1 MPPPL
6 VVMIL
11 LPLNEKTDMAP
22 KLPAGRPRYSAPSA
36 SAASSM
42 TGTSKRAHASRMRS

>member
-11 LPLNEKTDMAP
+11 LPLKEKAAQAP
-22 KLPAGRPRYSAPSA
+22 NAPAFLVPHDAPSA
-36 SAASSM
+36 SAASSIS
-42 TGTSKRAHASRMRS
+42 GTP

>member
-11 LPLNEKTDMAP
+11 LPLNENAADRSPTARRGAAVRRAER
-22 KLPAGRPRYSAPSA
+22 LGRVLHEDDAVA
-36 SAASSM
+36 FADL
-42 TGTSKRAHASRMRS
+42 RSGS